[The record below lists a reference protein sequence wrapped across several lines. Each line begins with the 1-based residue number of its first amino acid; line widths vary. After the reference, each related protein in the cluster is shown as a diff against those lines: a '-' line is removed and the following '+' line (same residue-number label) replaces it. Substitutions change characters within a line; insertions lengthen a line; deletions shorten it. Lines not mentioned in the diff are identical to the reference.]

1 MTIDV
6 KNAKTTELVTW
17 YNANNSG
24 NKPIKKFVNRATA
37 EMRCAALLA
46 QLDEEQEPR
55 NKSARRVAG
64 AKSSWKDK
72 AIADKRRQRNH
83 VMVDGQEYRSV
94 RQAYELLGLP
104 MKEHIQFRGL
114 LKEHGKLENYDHT
127 WELVPAKP
135 RKRK

>member
-6 KNAKTTELVTW
+6 KNSKTTELVAW
-17 YNANNSG
+17 YNAHSG

-46 QLDEEQEPR
+46 KLDEPKQH

-127 WELVPAKP
+127 WEIVPAKP